1 MREYWRSI
9 RIPFSLVSNPFLH
22 TAMLA
27 RIISPYAWDVKE
39 EHASPVEMERRR
51 VTILARRAEFF
62 GYGANRRHGKTA
74 RESHVI
80 AFSMLQTKTFTIQ
93 HMERRGEKQR
103 CCKSQGKK
111 STLRSATRSRSDL
124 ITQLHDPHLRIG
136 LSSPIQWSN
145 LGSCILYKQ
154 HPSSLL

>member
-1 MREYWRSI
+1 MV
-9 RIPFSLVSNPFLH
+9 SLLSNPFPH
-22 TAMLA
+22 TVMLA
-27 RIISPYAWDVKE
+27 RIISPLIWGVKQ
-39 EHASPVEMERRR
+39 EHGHGAGPSRNGIKESNNSRTEG
-51 VTILARRAEFF
+51 F
-62 GYGANRRHGKTA
+62 GYGENRRHGKTA

-145 LGSCILYKQ
+145 LGSRILYKQ